1 MLFTVNKHLYCFQD
15 VLHVECRMD
24 LEFIIQI
31 PLKKRRD
38 KVCKKKVGSL

>member
-1 MLFTVNKHLYCFQD
+1 MLLTVNRLLYCLQD
-15 VLHVECRMD
+15 ALPVECRMD

-38 KVCKKKVGSL
+38 KVCKKKTGSS